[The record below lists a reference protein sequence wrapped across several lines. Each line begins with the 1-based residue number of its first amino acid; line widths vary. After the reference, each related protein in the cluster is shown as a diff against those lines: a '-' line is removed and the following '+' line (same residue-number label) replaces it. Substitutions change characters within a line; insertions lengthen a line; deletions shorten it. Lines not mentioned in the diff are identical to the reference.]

1 MTRKQK
7 KVLVRIIIAA
17 VLTIGL
23 SLVRIPVPSVRL
35 ALFLIPYLII
45 GYDILKKAALG
56 IVHGEV
62 FDENF
67 LMAVATLG
75 AIALGHA
82 DESTTLKHYI
92 YNIEDSIET
101 DNKVLNA
108 LDPQNYAK
116 SDQRDQN
123 IIPFTKIKRAGN
135 LEKSTLSAL

>member
-1 MTRKQK
+1 MS
-7 KVLVRIIIAA
+7 LE
-17 VLTIGL
+17 LTG
-23 SLVRIPVPSVRL
+23 
-35 ALFLIPYLII
+35 
-45 GYDILKKAALG
+45 
-56 IVHGEV
+56 VHG
-62 FDENF
+62 
-67 LMAVATLG
+67 L
-75 AIALGHA
+75 
-82 DESTTLKHYI
+82 LKRHKLFTHK